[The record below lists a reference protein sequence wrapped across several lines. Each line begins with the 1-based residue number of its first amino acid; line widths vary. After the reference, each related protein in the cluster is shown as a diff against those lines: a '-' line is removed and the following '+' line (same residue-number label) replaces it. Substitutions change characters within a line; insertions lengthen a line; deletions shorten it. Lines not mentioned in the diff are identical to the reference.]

1 MQPNGFFN
9 GIFKQTLRML
19 HQQQPRRDGAHP
31 WNPELE
37 LISASRPALV
47 YPFPASCY
55 KANRRLAF
63 ESRFPLRRVIKNQA
77 RPNAAQRRS
86 ALSSRRLFQWCAA
99 CQWGLAE
106 SLSARAPE
114 DPRALTQGSAFK
126 PNCSMLQGGAVA
138 LVLGHWISGSTT
150 VGSGLW
156 GCGCSYS
163 TSTCSSSSTPIRDIH
178 STEQQPL

>member
-1 MQPNGFFN
+1 
-9 GIFKQTLRML
+9 ML

-63 ESRFPLRRVIKNQA
+63 ESRFPLRRDSKT
-77 RPNAAQRRS
+77 RRGPLGHRRS

-114 DPRALTQGSAFK
+114 DPRALTQGSAQ
-126 PNCSMLQGGAVA
+126 N
-138 LVLGHWISGSTT
+138 
-150 VGSGLW
+150 
-156 GCGCSYS
+156 
-163 TSTCSSSSTPIRDIH
+163 TPCHVTDEERESLD
-178 STEQQPL
+178 T